1 MREPPEARQTADEQ
15 TDQPRAAEEAEQ
27 TEQPALQLYPCLDP
41 GPDLM

>member
-1 MREPPEARQTADEQ
+1 MRELPEARQTADEQ

-27 TEQPALQLYPCLDP
+27 TEQPALQLYHSLNP